1 MVIGLRLMLKY
12 IWWSKMKYIPIILLG
27 ALLLSCGGQKKQQR
41 EVEWTSVEVEEPQ
54 KTSLTQD
61 TVQSA
66 SAPGEDLKPAKE
78 LLPSSSSSGSVR
90 YSSRSNDDDYD
101 NMRGWDPASED
112 DMDDNGMSRYM
123 ENNDEEG
130 WD

>member
-1 MVIGLRLMLKY
+1 
-12 IWWSKMKYIPIILLG
+12 MKYIPIILLG
-27 ALLLSCGGQKKQQR
+27 ALLLSCGEQKKQR
-41 EVEWTSVEVEEPQ
+41 EVEWSSVEVEESRD
-54 KTSLTQD
+54 TVLVQD
-61 TVQSA
+61 TVQVV
-66 SAPGEDLKPAKE
+66 SAPEEDAKATKE
-78 LLPSSSSSGSVR
+78 PVPSSRAARSSKS
-90 YSSRSNDDDYD
+90 YDDDYD

>member
-1 MVIGLRLMLKY
+1 MNKLF
-12 IWWSKMKYIPIILLG
+12 SFAFIILQS
-27 ALLLSCGGQKKQQR
+27 ALLANCKGCHEVPTQTHTEENINERPQKIEVDTIVEAKQ
-41 EVEWTSVEVEEPQ
+41 EVEEKIEYEEKSKASSTA
-54 KTSLTQD
+54 KT
-61 TVQSA
+61 
-66 SAPGEDLKPAKE
+66 
-78 LLPSSSSSGSVR
+78 SSGSVR
-90 YSSRSNDDDYD
+90 YSSKKYDDD